1 MTDRAGSTTADDL
14 LELLTKVP
22 DVSTLEIF
30 LEPQHLLKLLRAQ
43 GWSDADIRRDLTNG
57 GSTPGKLL
65 LGVLAKEPD
74 CSVLLGLLG
83 NPAPPVAAAK
93 PPARSSAGAPGLS
106 PTARAVT
113 SIIFGVMLAGASG
126 WYLFVRLDVLHV
138 PGLIAYFPGAYA
150 LLFSGLVLG
159 LIAIGKGVSGLRKR

>member
-22 DVSTLEIF
+22 DVSTLEIL

-43 GWSDADIRRDLTNG
+43 GWSDADIRRDLTKG

-65 LGVLAKEPD
+65 LGVLEREKD

-83 NPAPPVAAAK
+83 NPAPPVAK
-93 PPARSSAGAPGLS
+93 PPARSGAGASGLPS
-106 PTARAVT
+106 RARSVS
-113 SIIFGVMLAGASG
+113 SIIFGIMLAGASG

-138 PGLIAYFPGAYA
+138 PGLIVHFPGAYT

-159 LIAIGKGVSGLRKR
+159 LMAIWMGVRGLLKR